1 MSMSEALLQAR
12 KYEIEQCETKKNNK
26 FVTMSE
32 FKTKN

>member
-1 MSMSEALLQAR
+1 MSMSEALLQTR

-26 FVTMSE
+26 FVNMSE